1 MIDTASVLSRYEPG
15 EDHFPAWCYARPDGT
30 LATCFGNS
38 KALLRFDGNLI
49 GTKPWQYGE
58 SRKEGWHRVPSG
70 KAIDDIFTQKINA
83 VELPATVEEW
93 LALEGERMVPKQ
105 SRVECGE
112 CGGTGQVECPH
123 CEQDMDCE
131 ECDGTGQVDGIEDPP
146 RRYVLVNGATW
157 FDVRIVCN
165 LLRLVGSGAMTVHL
179 ANSTKPSMFVGDG
192 WEMIAMPLSRV
203 EDNEEVQRL
212 YYPATSDP
220 SCQPQEGD
228 K

>member
-112 CGGTGQVECPH
+112 C
-123 CEQDMDCE
+123 
-131 ECDGTGQVDGIEDPP
+131 DGTGRVDGIEDPPP

-192 WEMIAMPLSRV
+192 WEMIAMPLPRV

-212 YYPATSDP
+212 YYPASSDP